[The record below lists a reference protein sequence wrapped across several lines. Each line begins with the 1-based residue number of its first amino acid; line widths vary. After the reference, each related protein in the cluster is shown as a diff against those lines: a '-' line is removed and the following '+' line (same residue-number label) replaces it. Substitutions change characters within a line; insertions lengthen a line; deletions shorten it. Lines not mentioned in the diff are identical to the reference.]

1 VLLRPPVV
9 ARPADA
15 DAEDEGKRLDKA

>member
-1 VLLRPPVV
+1 MERPIIVKGSKAVV

-15 DAEDEGKRLDKA
+15 MDAIL